1 LQLNQGK
8 FLTGGGRL
16 SEGHLVTDPLLS
28 ALKGFDAFLFDLICR
43 TYPDA
48 NVSLL
53 PVLIQEQ
60 ADWDT
65 YEGESD
71 GYSSLV
77 YPLNLESLQGVTA
90 SSITQAP
97 SLNELSEEGEGLS
110 SQDGNKKTQDK
121 NDNQMDF
128 YSLDGSKPYCWSH
141 FKQDSA
147 EYTGNESQPGEMNS
161 IYLNLAILKKGPCR
175 PL

>member
-1 LQLNQGK
+1 
-8 FLTGGGRL
+8 L
-16 SEGHLVTDPLLS
+16 SHHYSFATEPS

-77 YPLNLESLQGVTA
+77 YPLNLKSLQGITA
-90 SSITQAP
+90 SSDIAASSTTLKP
-97 SLNELSEEGEGLS
+97 SEESPSPQRGDSAEGS
-110 SQDGNKKTQDK
+110 DEDKDVQDNC
-121 NDNQMDF
+121 MDF
-128 YSLDGSKPYCWSH
+128 YSLDGSKPYCWSR
-141 FKQDSA
+141 FEQASA

-161 IYLNLAILKKGPCR
+161 IYLNLAIIKKGKGTAR